1 MQKTKNVGKH
11 CRRWEKMWTRE
22 ELKTRAKTGLK
33 FYYWY
38 GFLVCFVAGL
48 LGGAVSAGPQ
58 FSVSYNQRVNRQL
71 HYMEDVFGDPSFF
84 IGLLLLFLSIAMLVS
99 IFSICFSVF
108 VSNVVFVG
116 KCRYFSI
123 STLEQRNAGFEE
135 LFGGFKR

>member
-22 ELKTRAKTGLK
+22 ELKTRAKAGLK

-58 FSVSYNQRVNRQL
+58 FSVSYNQRVN
-71 HYMEDVFGDPSFF
+71 
-84 IGLLLLFLSIAMLVS
+84 
-99 IFSICFSVF
+99 
-108 VSNVVFVG
+108 
-116 KCRYFSI
+116 
-123 STLEQRNAGFEE
+123 
-135 LFGGFKR
+135 